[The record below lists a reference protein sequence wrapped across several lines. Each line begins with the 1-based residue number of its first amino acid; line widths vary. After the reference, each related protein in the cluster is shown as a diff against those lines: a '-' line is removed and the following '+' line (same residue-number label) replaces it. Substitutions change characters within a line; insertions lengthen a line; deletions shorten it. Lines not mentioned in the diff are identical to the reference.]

1 MISKRSKS
9 ERVHLPMLNLALQ
22 QNELAGKPA
31 WPDKYIIPKHL
42 MLKGSKRRELISQ
55 TNIKPYRKN
64 LKTEEPTLMEPL
76 SELEQLSKFFEKY
89 PRVTCRNF
97 GKRQQRKPRF
107 PEQEQIVNKHQEA
120 IRLANSR
127 IAASHQ

>member
-1 MISKRSKS
+1 
-9 ERVHLPMLNLALQ
+9 MLNLALQ

-76 SELEQLSKFFEKY
+76 SELEQLSKFFEK
-89 PRVTCRNF
+89 NF

-120 IRLANSR
+120 IRLAHSR